1 MKSRS
6 ATPAPQQLA
15 EVETIL
21 TKRFGKQ
28 VLFRASD
35 PKFQI
40 QRISTGILT
49 LDFLLG
55 GGIAL
60 GRITEFYGQ
69 YAALKSHALYRT
81 IALAQ
86 AAGRNCALM
95 DAEHSFDPVHAQ
107 RLGIDLAALTMIGE
121 LEVGEEIIDVGEAL
135 IRSGKFDLLGVDS
148 IAALVPKDELEE
160 SAEASQM
167 GKMGKLTSKMARK
180 WNAVNN
186 GNTAVVLINQVRE
199 NVGVHYG
206 NPEKPVGGRAIGF
219 FASQRV
225 DFRKG
230 EAIKGKT
237 RKVEN
242 GKVVEKDGTI
252 GRVVRVRVEKDKTG
266 ANAERDG
273 SFRYLYSL
281 RAVDRTGELLQLGL
295 EVGAVEQIG
304 LKYQTRWSPP
314 LMRGA
319 FLGLLGRDPKLAAK
333 VLASVK
339 VMGRQSVD

>member
-1 MKSRS
+1 
-6 ATPAPQQLA
+6 
-15 EVETIL
+15 
-21 TKRFGKQ
+21 
-28 VLFRASD
+28 
-35 PKFQI
+35 
-40 QRISTGILT
+40 
-49 LDFLLG
+49 
-55 GGIAL
+55 
-60 GRITEFYGQ
+60 
-69 YAALKSHALYRT
+69 
-81 IALAQ
+81 
-86 AAGRNCALM
+86 
-95 DAEHSFDPVHAQ
+95 
-107 RLGIDLAALTMIGE
+107 
-121 LEVGEEIIDVGEAL
+121 L
-135 IRSGKFDLLGVDS
+135 IRSGNFDLVGVDS

-186 GNTAVVLINQVRE
+186 GGTAVVLINQVRE

-273 SFRYLYSL
+273 SFRYLFAL
-281 RAVDRTGELLQLGL
+281 RAVDRYSELLQLGL
-295 EVGAVEQIG
+295 EVGAIEQSG
-304 LKYQTRWSPP
+304 LKYQTKWTQPM
-314 LMRGA
+314 MRTA
-319 FLGLLGRDPKLAAK
+319 FLGAVERDPKLAAK
-333 VLASVK
+333 ILAAVRVL
-339 VMGRQSVD
+339 GNDNGGD

>member
-1 MKSRS
+1 MRSKS
-6 ATPAPQQLA
+6 ATIAPTQLA
-15 EVETIL
+15 EVQTIL
-21 TKRFGKQ
+21 QKRFGKQ

-81 IALAQ
+81 IAIAQ

-107 RLGIDLAALTMIGE
+107 FLGIDLGSLYMVGD

-135 IRSGKFDLLGVDS
+135 IRSGQFDVIGVDS

-160 SAEASQM
+160 SSEAAQM

-180 WNAVNN
+180 WNAVNS
-186 GNTAVVLINQVRE
+186 GGTAVVLINQVRE
-199 NVGVHYG
+199 NVGIHYG
-206 NPEKPVGGRAIGF
+206 NPEKPVGGRAFGF

-230 EAIKGKT
+230 EAIKGKS

-242 GKVVEKDGTI
+242 GKVVEKDATI

-266 ANAERDG
+266 ANAEKDG
-273 SFRYLYSL
+273 SFRYLFAV
-281 RAVDRTGELLQLGL
+281 RQVDRLSELLQLGL
-295 EVGAVEQIG
+295 EVGCIEQSG
-304 LKYQTRWSPP
+304 LRYSTRWTQP
-314 LMRGA
+314 LMRTA
-319 FLGLLGRDPKLAAK
+319 FLNKLERDPKLAIKLEAAVK
-333 VLASVK
+333 VL
-339 VMGRQSVD
+339 GRHDS